1 MLFLFVYLYYILDF
15 IMKKTIQLTSEDIER
30 IVREA
35 LNEATLNEDLT
46 RGQVRDEIEDYA
58 KSKDF
63 DKRVHNIV
71 VDVFNDLIQNMW
83 TKKSFW
89 TTMLRKR

>member
-1 MLFLFVYLYYILDF
+1 
-15 IMKKTIQLTSEDIER
+15 MKQLIRLTESDIEKM
-30 IVREA
+30 VVEA
-35 LNEATLNEDLT
+35 IKETRLDEDLT
-46 RGQVRDEIEDYA
+46 RNQVRDEIEDYV
-58 KSKDF
+58 KSRDF

>member
-1 MLFLFVYLYYILDF
+1 MNKVV
-15 IMKKTIQLTSEDIER
+15 KLTVEDIVR
-30 IVREA
+30 IVEETI
-35 LNEATLNEDLT
+35 NEVNSVNEDLT

-58 KSKDF
+58 KSNDF
-63 DKRVHNIV
+63 NKRVHNIV

>member
-1 MLFLFVYLYYILDF
+1 MD
-15 IMKKTIQLTSEDIER
+15 KTVKLTTEDIER
-30 IVREA
+30 MVKQTVI
-35 LNEATLNEDLT
+35 NQCLNEDLT

>member
-1 MLFLFVYLYYILDF
+1 MN
-15 IMKKTIQLTSEDIER
+15 KTVKLTTEDIVR
-30 IVREA
+30 IVKETVI
-35 LNEATLNEDLT
+35 NQQLNEDLT
-46 RGQVRDEIEDYA
+46 RGQVRDEIEDFA

-83 TKKSFW
+83 TKKAFW

>member
-1 MLFLFVYLYYILDF
+1 MD
-15 IMKKTIQLTSEDIER
+15 KTVKLTTEDIEQMVKETV
-30 IVREA
+30 I
-35 LNEATLNEDLT
+35 NQCLNEDLT

>member
-1 MLFLFVYLYYILDF
+1 
-15 IMKKTIQLTSEDIER
+15 MKQLIRLTESDIEKM
-30 IVREA
+30 VVEA
-35 LNEATLNEDLT
+35 IKETRLDEDLT
-46 RGQVRDEIEDYA
+46 RNQVRDEIEDYV
-58 KSKDF
+58 KSRDF

-71 VDVFNDLIQNMW
+71 EDVFNDLIQNMW

>member
-1 MLFLFVYLYYILDF
+1 
-15 IMKKTIQLTSEDIER
+15 MKKKINLRTEDIER
-30 IVREA
+30 IVKEVIS
-35 LNEATLNEDLT
+35 EDLT

>member
-1 MLFLFVYLYYILDF
+1 MIR
-15 IMKKTIQLTSEDIER
+15 LTESDIEKM
-30 IVREA
+30 VVEA
-35 LNEATLNEDLT
+35 IKETRLDEDLT
-46 RGQVRDEIEDYA
+46 RNQVRDEIEDYA
-58 KSKDF
+58 KSRDF

>member
-1 MLFLFVYLYYILDF
+1 MIR
-15 IMKKTIQLTSEDIER
+15 LTESDIEKM
-30 IVREA
+30 VVEA
-35 LNEATLNEDLT
+35 IKETRLDEDLT
-46 RGQVRDEIEDYA
+46 RNQVRDEIEDYV
-58 KSKDF
+58 KSRDF

>member
-1 MLFLFVYLYYILDF
+1 MKQVIRLAENDIK
-15 IMKKTIQLTSEDIER
+15 IMVMEAL
-30 IVREA
+30 REA
-35 LNEATLNEDLT
+35 SLNEDLT
-46 RGQVRDEIEDYA
+46 RNQVRDEIEDYA
-58 KSKDF
+58 KSRDF

>member
-1 MLFLFVYLYYILDF
+1 
-15 IMKKTIQLTSEDIER
+15 MKKTIQLTSEDIER

-83 TKKSFW
+83 AKKSFW

>member
-1 MLFLFVYLYYILDF
+1 
-15 IMKKTIQLTSEDIER
+15 MKQVIRLTESDIEN
-30 IVREA
+30 IVMETIRDA
-35 LNEATLNEDLT
+35 RLDEDLT
-46 RGQVRDEIEDYA
+46 RNQVRDEIEDYA

>member
-1 MLFLFVYLYYILDF
+1 M
-15 IMKKTIQLTSEDIER
+15 TESDIENM
-30 IVREA
+30 VMDTLREA
-35 LNEATLNEDLT
+35 RLNEDLT
-46 RGQVRDEIEDYA
+46 RNQVRDEIEDYA
-58 KSKDF
+58 KSRDF

>member
-1 MLFLFVYLYYILDF
+1 
-15 IMKKTIQLTSEDIER
+15 MKQVIRLTESDIKNMVMETL
-30 IVREA
+30 IE
-35 LNEATLNEDLT
+35 TSLNEDLT
-46 RGQVRDEIEDYA
+46 RNQVRDEIEDYA
-58 KSKDF
+58 KSRDF

>member
-1 MLFLFVYLYYILDF
+1 
-15 IMKKTIQLTSEDIER
+15 MKQVIRLAENDIKTMVMEAL
-30 IVREA
+30 REA
-35 LNEATLNEDLT
+35 SLNEDLT
-46 RGQVRDEIEDYA
+46 RNQVRDEIEDYA
-58 KSKDF
+58 KSRDF

>member
-1 MLFLFVYLYYILDF
+1 
-15 IMKKTIQLTSEDIER
+15 MKKTIQLTSEDIER

>member
-1 MLFLFVYLYYILDF
+1 
-15 IMKKTIQLTSEDIER
+15 MKQSIRLTESDIEKM
-30 IVREA
+30 VVEA
-35 LNEATLNEDLT
+35 IKETRLDEDLT
-46 RGQVRDEIEDYA
+46 RNQVRDEIEDYA
-58 KSKDF
+58 KSRDF

>member
-1 MLFLFVYLYYILDF
+1 
-15 IMKKTIQLTSEDIER
+15 MKQVIRLTESDIEN
-30 IVREA
+30 IVMETIRDA
-35 LNEATLNEDLT
+35 RLDEDLT
-46 RGQVRDEIEDYA
+46 RNQVRDEIEDYA
-58 KSKDF
+58 KSRDF

>member
-1 MLFLFVYLYYILDF
+1 
-15 IMKKTIQLTSEDIER
+15 MKQIIRLAENDIKTMVMEAL
-30 IVREA
+30 REA
-35 LNEATLNEDLT
+35 SLNEDLT
-46 RGQVRDEIEDYA
+46 RNQVRDEIEDYA
-58 KSKDF
+58 KSRDF

>member
-1 MLFLFVYLYYILDF
+1 
-15 IMKKTIQLTSEDIER
+15 MKQVIRLTESDIENMVMETIRDAR
-30 IVREA
+30 ID
-35 LNEATLNEDLT
+35 EDLT
-46 RGQVRDEIEDYA
+46 RNQVRDEIEDYA
-58 KSKDF
+58 KSRDF